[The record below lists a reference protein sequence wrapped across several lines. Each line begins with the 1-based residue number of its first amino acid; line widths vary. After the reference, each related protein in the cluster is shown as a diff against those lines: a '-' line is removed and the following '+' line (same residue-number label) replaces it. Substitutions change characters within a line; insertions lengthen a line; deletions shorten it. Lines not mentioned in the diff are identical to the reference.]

1 MEEEWGRLMGSLLG
15 RVVEKKIQGGR
26 RKHNGAEARW

>member
-1 MEEEWGRLMGSLLG
+1 MEEEWGELMGWLLG

-26 RKHNGAEARW
+26 RKPKGAEAHW